1 MNIFD
6 FAKTRTTW
14 SNAEFIVFKL
24 SITCG
29 YLIIGTYFHA
39 LFSKYYIPLF
49 IVFGISLVW
58 TILLWLKKMRERAEP
73 VGGAGD

>member
-1 MNIFD
+1 MNITNI
-6 FAKTRTTW
+6 AKARTTW

-24 SITCG
+24 SITSA

-39 LFSKYYIPLF
+39 LFSNYYIPLF

-58 TILLWLKKMRERAEP
+58 TVSLWLKKMKQG
-73 VGGAGD
+73 V

>member
-1 MNIFD
+1 MNIINI
-6 FAKTRTTW
+6 AKARTTW
-14 SNAEFIVFKL
+14 SNAEFIIFKL

-39 LFSKYYIPLF
+39 LFRNYYIPLF

-58 TILLWLKKMRERAEP
+58 TISLWLKKMKQG
-73 VGGAGD
+73 V